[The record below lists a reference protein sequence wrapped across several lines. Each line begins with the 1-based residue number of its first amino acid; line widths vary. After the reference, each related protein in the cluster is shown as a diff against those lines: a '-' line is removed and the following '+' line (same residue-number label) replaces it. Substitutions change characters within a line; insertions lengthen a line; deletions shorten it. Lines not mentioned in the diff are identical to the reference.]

1 MTPGIFQGGGAD
13 DWGGRASSQPCGS
26 PRPCHRA
33 CGEHLTLEGV
43 RASPKKRALPLG
55 GVTVPPGWSPGT
67 QTPAWWPGA
76 PRQRQG
82 GGRAGGG
89 GPRAAGPGGGQ
100 RAGMAKGKGVC
111 LRVKKKECGEE
122 RSFVLLERQARNTF
136 RRPAVCHVFLL
147 EIFPSTSSLQYLGKS
162 TKGLFASLEGQC
174 EPGRKPG
181 GCGLQRGGAA
191 VQAPPPGI
199 PPLPPQ
205 HPALG
210 SSGSHLGSGQ
220 PVSLVL
226 LC

>member
-1 MTPGIFQGGGAD
+1 MGAQSR
-13 DWGGRASSQPCGS
+13 RA
-26 PRPCHRA
+26 R
-33 CGEHLTLEGV
+33 
-43 RASPKKRALPLG
+43 
-55 GVTVPPGWSPGT
+55 GW
-67 QTPAWWPGA
+67 A
-76 PRQRQG
+76 
-82 GGRAGGG
+82 
-89 GPRAAGPGGGQ
+89 AAGT
-100 RAGMAKGKGVC
+100 AKGKGVC
-111 LRVKKKECGEE
+111 LRVKKKKKECGEE
-122 RSFVLLERQARNTF
+122 RSFVLLERQTRNTF